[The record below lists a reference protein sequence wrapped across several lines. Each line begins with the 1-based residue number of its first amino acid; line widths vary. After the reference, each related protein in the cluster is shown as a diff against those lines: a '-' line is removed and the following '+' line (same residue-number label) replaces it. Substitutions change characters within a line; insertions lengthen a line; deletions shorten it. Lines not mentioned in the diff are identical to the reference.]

1 MCNIVYK
8 FIFIFNNIWNLTPL
22 PAKKSNIG
30 GKNETL
36 SKKES
41 NNCFC
46 NVHSE
51 TNFTVGREI
60 DTRTNFT
67 QAEYIFLCNM
77 FQELIFHLKG
87 SDRTNFL

>member
-1 MCNIVYK
+1 
-8 FIFIFNNIWNLTPL
+8 L
-22 PAKKSNIG
+22 SN
-30 GKNETL
+30 KET
-36 SKKES
+36 

-67 QAEYIFLCNM
+67 VGREI
-77 FQELIFHLKG
+77 
-87 SDRTNFL
+87 DTRTNFTVGREIEIPNGIKNKYEFIYNITHVFSSFG